1 MNELAVVD
9 KGADWRR
16 LKALV
21 LDSVSS
27 RSRLVRP
34 GAAAGL
40 RRGDGGRL
48 ARRPGGPQPGLAFR
62 SHSGSRC
69 GQSAASESRPAAED

>member
-1 MNELAVVD
+1 MNELSVVD

-27 RSRLVRP
+27 PITKRVYNLGLWDLTNSSPGMVRSRDRAL
-34 GAAAGL
+34 L
-40 RRGDGGRL
+40 CRL
-48 ARRPGGPQPGLAFR
+48 WPRDALP
-62 SHSGSRC
+62 
-69 GQSAASESRPAAED
+69 